1 MNILLVEDDQHKSSQ
16 IISFLS
22 NVLNSPSIVLKKS
35 YQSGLKEIVVNK
47 FDLILLDMQLPN
59 FDIKTGEDGYKF
71 RKTAGMDILEEI
83 QRKEISCKVIVVTQF
98 ETFGEGEFYIDL
110 NDLKHIL
117 ESQFKDIYVST
128 IFYSPQN
135 TLWQTNLVN
144 LINNLK

>member
-1 MNILLVEDDQHKSSQ
+1 
-16 IISFLS
+16 
-22 NVLNSPSIVLKKS
+22 
-35 YQSGLKEIVVNK
+35 
-47 FDLILLDMQLPN
+47 
-59 FDIKTGEDGYKF
+59 
-71 RKTAGMDILEEI
+71 MDILEEI